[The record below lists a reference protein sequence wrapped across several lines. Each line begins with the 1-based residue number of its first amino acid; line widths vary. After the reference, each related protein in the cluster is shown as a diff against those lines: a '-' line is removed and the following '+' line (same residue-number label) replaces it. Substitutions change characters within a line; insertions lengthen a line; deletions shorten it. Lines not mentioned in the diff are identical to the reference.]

1 MSSARHGPPAPPSAA
16 VDWPCVREAGD
27 AACVLTVAV
36 QPNARQT
43 APTGLHEGALR
54 LKLAAQPIEGQANAA
69 LTAWLA
75 RELGLAKRDVRLRRG
90 AAARH
95 KQVEIDAPAA
105 RVCAWLGRVLG
116 DAARAG

>member
-1 MSSARHGPPAPPSAA
+1 MTTMRFARPGTEPLDAA
-16 VDWPCVREAGD
+16 GWPCVREAGLS
-27 AACVLTVAV
+27 ACVLTVSV

-43 APTGLHEGALR
+43 EATGLQEGALR
-54 LKLAAQPIEGQANAA
+54 VRLAAQPVEGQANAA

-105 RVCAWLGRVLG
+105 QVRAWLQRTLG
-116 DAARAG
+116 SA